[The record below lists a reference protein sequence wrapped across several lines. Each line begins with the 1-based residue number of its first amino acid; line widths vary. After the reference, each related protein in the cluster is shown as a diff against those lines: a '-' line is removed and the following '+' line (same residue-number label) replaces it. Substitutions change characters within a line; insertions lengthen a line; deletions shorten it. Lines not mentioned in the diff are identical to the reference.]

1 MVNECKENRK
11 RKTENSL
18 SRRLN
23 VNRWLRR
30 ANKRL
35 SLSSAAALL
44 IGASLFGQLLGFM
57 RTQIINGNFNSPGH
71 ITTDAYFAA
80 FKIPDF
86 FFYTIA
92 AGALGVAFMPFL
104 ADKLQQGDRKA
115 MWQITSSLL
124 NLLGF
129 IMLAVGVVLLVFT
142 EPLIRIVVGHNLSP
156 DQMHDA
162 VTIMR
167 IIAFNPLLFTISGIL
182 TSLQQTFGRFFFFAV
197 APIIYNLCIIASVY
211 IFKDNIGLVGLGIG
225 ALAGAVLQLLLVSFG
240 LFGMEFK
247 YSPKISW
254 SSLDFRRILR
264 NLPARSIDQGI
275 DSINSIVETNR
286 AAALHSPGSITFY
299 ENAYTLH
306 LVPIFL
312 VGTAISTAAFPRLNA
327 RLAQGRPDL
336 FKRDFLQ
343 ILRVMVWIILPVAV
357 VSYFARAYLAR
368 LIYKNIAPEIAL
380 IFGFLVGA
388 IIFRTLYSLISRYFY
403 AQKDTKTPLF
413 VSLFTIALN
422 IYLAFTLARPL
433 SHGGYGVTGLALAQS
448 IVAAVEVLILVTII
462 TWRDRHIFNA
472 GFWSDIVRT
481 LSVTGFTVLTTYT
494 MVSIVPLLATDR
506 GFATLGSKL
515 IIIVLPTFVV
525 HIVVSAMFGLEEV
538 QPVLKKIRAIALK
551 PVRIQ

>member
-1 MVNECKENRK
+1 M
-11 RKTENSL
+11 
-18 SRRLN
+18 
-23 VNRWLRR
+23 NRWLRR
-30 ANKRL
+30 ANRRL

-44 IGASLFGQLLGFM
+44 IGASLFGQLLGFI

-104 ADKLQQGDRKA
+104 ADKLAKGDKKA
-115 MWQITSSLL
+115 IWDLTSSLL
-124 NLLGF
+124 NLLGM
-129 IMLAVGVVLLVFT
+129 IMFAVGIILFVFT
-142 EPLIRIVVGHNLSP
+142 EPLIKIVVQNNLSP

-162 VTIMR
+162 VVIMR
-167 IIAFNPLLFTISGIL
+167 IVAFNPLLFTISGIL

-197 APIIYNLCIIASVY
+197 APILYNLCIIASVY
-211 IFKDNIGLVGLGIG
+211 IFKDSLGLIGLGIG
-225 ALAGAVLQLLLVSFG
+225 AFAGALLQLILVLMG
-240 LFGMEFK
+240 LVGMNFRYK
-247 YSPKISW
+247 PKINLA
-254 SSLDFRRILR
+254 SLDFRRVLR

-286 AAALHSPGSITFY
+286 ASALGRGSITFY

-306 LVPIFL
+306 LVPIL
-312 VGTAISTAAFPRLNA
+312 LIGTAISTAAFPRLND

-343 ILRVMVWIILPVAV
+343 VLRVMIWIILPVAV
-357 VSYFARAYLAR
+357 VSFFGRAYLAR
-368 LIYKNIAPEIAL
+368 LIYKNIAPQIAL

-413 VSLFTIALN
+413 VSLFAI
-422 IYLAFTLARPL
+422 
-433 SHGGYGVTGLALAQS
+433 AQS
-448 IVAAVEVLILVTII
+448 IVAAVEVLVLVMVMV
-462 TWRDRHIFNA
+462 WRDRGLFNPT
-472 GFWSDIVRT
+472 FWSDVFRT
-481 LSVTGFTVLTTYT
+481 LSVTGFTVITTYT
-494 MVSIVPLLATDR
+494 MVNLVPLLATDR

-515 IIIVLPTFVV
+515 
-525 HIVVSAMFGLEEV
+525 
-538 QPVLKKIRAIALK
+538 
-551 PVRIQ
+551 